1 MTTVAQRQA
10 CLQADLQADLQAY
23 LQVGNLWK
31 GFKAG
36 ADRLEVLQDVS
47 FAVQRGEIVAL
58 LGASGC
64 GKSTLLNILAGFLE
78 PDAGSIRIQ
87 NSPSTGPGP
96 DKAVIF
102 QDDALFPWL
111 NVRENVELGLKVN
124 RTPASRRRNIVA
136 RMLSL
141 VGLTGREKLLPGELS
156 GGMRQRVAL
165 ARVLALEPSLLL
177 MDEPFA
183 ALDALTREE
192 MQSLLL
198 DLHADFSPAMVFV
211 THDVVEAVTL
221 ADRVLVMGRGTI
233 HAQVRVDA
241 PRPRNPES
249 GPFLEHLRTL
259 RSALRQVF
267 SSTAATS

>member
-1 MTTVAQRQA
+1 MTIVAEGH
-10 CLQADLQADLQAY
+10 AY
-23 LQVGNLWK
+23 LQVSNLWK

-36 ADRLEVLQDVS
+36 EDRLEVLRDVS

-78 PDAGSIRIQ
+78 PDAGSISIQ
-87 NSPSTGPGP
+87 NRPSAGPGP

-102 QDDALFPWL
+102 QEDALFPWL
-111 NVRENVELGLKVN
+111 NVLENVELGLKIN
-124 RTPASRRRNIVA
+124 QMPRRRRRDIVA
-136 RMLSL
+136 RMLAL

-165 ARVLALEPSLLL
+165 ARVLALEPKLLL

-192 MQSLLL
+192 MQNLLL

-211 THDVVEAVTL
+211 THDLVEAVKL
-221 ADRVLVMGRGTI
+221 ADRVLVMGRQTI
-233 HAQVRVDA
+233 HAQVRVAA
-241 PRPRNPES
+241 PRPRKPES
-249 GPFLEHLRTL
+249 GTFLEHLRTL
-259 RSALRQVF
+259 RSALQQVF
-267 SSTAATS
+267 SSTARTS